1 MQSMENTFLT
11 EFELTERNRFRHND
25 DMQFGFSYYYFVI
38 SETIE
43 RSIYDIFDLFD
54 TDDSG

>member
-1 MQSMENTFLT
+1 MQSMEDTFLA

-25 DMQFGFSYYYFVI
+25 DMQFGFTYYYFII
-38 SETIE
+38 SETIG
-43 RSIYDIFDLFD
+43 RSIYEIFDLFD